1 MIPPDP
7 PVTSVASPAPRRTA
21 PENSGRA
28 GRGASRPAASA
39 HLPQRYLTRRH
50 PPTPHGCLDR
60 GKSPVKTHS
69 HPLPGQRERQRT
81 LSVSDPLTL
90 PDPVNQSGVYLFSER
105 EKYDNM
111 TPPQTPPVR
120 RLSLRLISRHR
131 LAVKSSLT
139 ATAPGSS
146 PAIAWASRLVC
157 QPDLVEPAATPD
169 CRRPADPPKPSGVSR
184 RRGNPVCAL
193 WDTTKSWRGAWS
205 VGADERRSEE
215 HTSELQS

>member
-131 LAVKSSLT
+131 LAVKPSLM
-139 ATAPGSS
+139 ATAPGSP
-146 PAIAWASRLVC
+146 PAIAGASRLV
-157 QPDLVEPAATPD
+157 PA
-169 CRRPADPPKPSGVSR
+169 RPGRTSRNTRLSETSGPTKAQRGESSPWKPSLCSLGYDQAQA
-184 RRGNPVCAL
+184 RGMVR
-193 WDTTKSWRGAWS
+193 WG
-205 VGADERRSEE
+205 G
-215 HTSELQS
+215 